1 MDQAPDQDDNN
12 GNAPFSASG
21 RLVAQDRAGD
31 NAPPLSVSEISGALK
46 RAVEER
52 FGHVRVRG
60 EISGYKRAASGHV
73 YLCLKDDNAVIDAVM
88 WKGSAGRLAFAP
100 EDGVEVIATGR
111 LTTYPGRS
119 KYQIVIDSLEL
130 AGEGALMALFE
141 KLKAKLAA
149 EGLFAPDRKQR
160 LPFLPGTIGVVT
172 SPTGAVIRDILHR
185 LEDRCPTHVLVWP
198 VRVQGDGAA
207 AEIAA
212 AIRGFDALG
221 EGGAIPRPDL
231 VIVARGGGSIED
243 LWAFNEEVVVRA
255 IADCRIPTISAVGHE
270 TDTSLSDYAAD
281 ARAPT
286 PTAAA
291 EMAVPV
297 RAEWLGTVRELGLRA
312 QRGLVRQL
320 ERAGERL
327 RALARVIPS
336 LDRLIAPQR
345 LRLDDQGERLTRA
358 LAQRLMLAGQVS
370 ARTGD
375 RLAPVLLARL
385 LRRDRDRLAAGAR
398 VLASL
403 NPRAILSRGYAM
415 VTDAAGKVVGS
426 AASARAAGVLT
437 LQFGDGSVA
446 AHTSEG
452 DQPPALRAAPARAP
466 RAAKPAPKGQVD
478 LFD

>member
-1 MDQAPDQDDNN
+1 MNQAPDQNDSN

-31 NAPPLSVSEISGALK
+31 NAPPLSVSEISGALR

-60 EISGYKRAASGHV
+60 EISGFKRAASGHV
-73 YLCLKDDNAVIDAVM
+73 YMSLKDDKAVIDAVM
-88 WKGSAGRLAFAP
+88 WKGAAARLAFAA
-100 EDGVEVIATGR
+100 EDGIEVIATGR

-119 KYQIVIDSLEL
+119 KYQIVIDALEL

-149 EGLFAPDRKQR
+149 EGLFAAERKQS
-160 LPFLPGTIGVVT
+160 LPFLPRTIGVIT

-185 LEDRCPTHVLVWP
+185 LEDRCPTRVIVWP
-198 VRVQGDGAA
+198 VPVQGEGASA
-207 AEIAA
+207 RIAA
-212 AIRGFDALG
+212 AIRGFGLLESSG
-221 EGGAIPRPDL
+221 IVPRPDL
-231 VIVARGGGSIED
+231 LIVARGGGSIED

-255 IADCRIPTISAVGHE
+255 VAACRIPTISAVGHE
-270 TDTSLSDYAAD
+270 TDTSLADYAAD

-297 RAEWLGTVRELGLRA
+297 RAEWLGTIRELGLRA

-320 ERAGERL
+320 ERSGERL

-345 LRLDDQGERLTRA
+345 QRLDEQGERLTRA
-358 LAQRLMLAGQVS
+358 LAQRLMLARQTF
-370 ARTGD
+370 ARIED
-375 RLAPVLLARL
+375 RLTPVLLQRL
-385 LRRDRDRLAAGAR
+385 LRRDRDRLASGAR
-398 VLASL
+398 ILASL

-426 AASARAAGVLT
+426 AARAKEAGALT
-437 LQFGDGSVA
+437 LQFGDGSIA
-446 AHTSEG
+446 ASTSG
-452 DQPPALRAAPARAP
+452 TDVPTHPAKAP
-466 RAAKPAPKGQVD
+466 RTPRASKPSAKRQDD
-478 LFD
+478 LFE

>member
-1 MDQAPDQDDNN
+1 MNQAPDQDDEK
-12 GNAPFSASG
+12 GDAALSASG

-31 NAPPLSVSEISGALK
+31 NAPPLTVSEISGALK
-46 RAVEER
+46 RAVEDR

-60 EISGYKRAASGHV
+60 EISGYKRAASGHI
-73 YLCLKDDNAVIDAVM
+73 YLCLKDDTAVIDAVM
-88 WKGSAGRLAFAP
+88 WKGSAARLAFAP
-100 EDGVEVIATGR
+100 GDGVEVIATGR

-119 KYQIVIDSLEL
+119 KYQIVIDALEL

-141 KLKAKLAA
+141 KLKAKLSA
-149 EGLFAPDRKQR
+149 EGLFAADRKQR
-160 LPFLPGTIGVVT
+160 LPFLPRTIGVVT

-185 LEDRCPTHVLVWP
+185 LEDRCPTRVLVWP

-212 AIRGFDALG
+212 AVRGFDAL
-221 EGGAIPRPDL
+221 EAGGAIPRPDL

-243 LWAFNEEVVVRA
+243 LWAFNEEAVVRA
-255 IADCRIPTISAVGHE
+255 VADCRIPTISAVGHE
-270 TDTSLSDYAAD
+270 TDTSLCDYAAD

-320 ERAGERL
+320 ERAIERL
-327 RALARVIPS
+327 RALARVIPG

-345 LRLDDQGERLTRA
+345 QRLDEQGERLTRA
-358 LAQRLMLAGQVS
+358 LVQRLALAGQDY
-370 ARTGD
+370 ARGGD
-375 RLAPVLLARL
+375 RLAPMLLHRL
-385 LRRDRDRLAAGAR
+385 LRRDRDRLMSGAR
-398 VLASL
+398 LLESL

-426 AASARAAGVLT
+426 VARAKEAEAVM

-446 AHTSEG
+446 ARIGGAE
-452 DQPPALRAAPARAP
+452 PP
-466 RAAKPAPKGQVD
+466 RAASVHAPRSAKSPSKGQDD
-478 LFD
+478 LFG